1 MYAVLQVANTPPL
14 VMLLLPCV
22 QAVPKS
28 ENSFALRLPLAKP
41 WLGLRDKEL
50 SEASGIEG
58 GVFVHVNGFIGGN
71 VSKAGAMAMASKSLE
86 MAAAEAQAASSA

>member
-1 MYAVLQVANTPPL
+1 MSNFRIFRRHHH
-14 VMLLLPCV
+14 CCCCI
-22 QAVPKS
+22 QAVPES

-50 SEASGIEG
+50 SEASGIER

-71 VSKAGAMAMASKSLE
+71 ASKAGAMAMASKSLE
-86 MAAAEAQAASSA
+86 LGAAEAKAKAARSA

>member
-1 MYAVLQVANTPPL
+1 MF
-14 VMLLLPCV
+14 V
-22 QAVPKS
+22 QAVPES

-41 WLGLRDKEL
+41 WLGLRDREL

-71 VSKAGAMAMASKSLE
+71 ASKAGAMAMASKSLE
-86 MAAAEAQAASSA
+86 LAAEAKAASSN